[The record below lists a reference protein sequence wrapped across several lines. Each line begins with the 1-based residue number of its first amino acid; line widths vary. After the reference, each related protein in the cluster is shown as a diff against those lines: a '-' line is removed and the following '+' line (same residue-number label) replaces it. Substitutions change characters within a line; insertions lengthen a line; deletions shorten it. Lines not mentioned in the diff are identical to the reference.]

1 MNLSQKVAFNTAV
14 QIVSKIIT
22 VGFTLLTTILLTGY
36 LGKEGYGNYIYVITL
51 AILFGSLADWGTLTI
66 GVREVTKAKE
76 NQGQLLGN
84 IVILRLLLSLLSII
98 CLLVISFFL
107 PLSKFIRIA
116 SPIIFLVATKASF
129 NLIFQSQLKMQMAAL
144 SDIAAS
150 FLTFVFSWYVI
161 QQGLGLGPLIWAIIW
176 ASLLA
181 MAIASILALKATR
194 FNFTFDKKIAS
205 LIISESLPMG
215 AILLMF
221 TIDNK
226 IDTVMLGNLKGSAAV
241 GIYGLSS
248 RVYDVLILGAAFL
261 MNAMLPVLS
270 QLSNQQSMK
279 KLKIVFQ
286 KIFLV
291 MLLAGSAML
300 IFIFL
305 FSPLIIKVLT
315 QRNYPSFFD
324 SIGVLKIMGISL
336 LIAYFNHLTGYT
348 IVALGKQRTYFWI
361 ALGSLIFNVLANWI
375 MIGRFSYWGASW
387 VTVLTE
393 SLVLVAT
400 WTLLSYKTF

>member
-1 MNLSQKVAFNTAV
+1 MSLSQKVAFNTAV
-14 QIVSKIIT
+14 QIISKIIT

-36 LGKEGYGNYIYVITL
+36 LGKEGYGDYIYVMTL

-66 GVREVTKAKE
+66 GVREVSKAKE

-84 IVILRLLLSLLSII
+84 IFILRLLLSLLSII

-116 SPIIFLVATKASF
+116 SPIILLVAAKASF
-129 NLIFQSQLKMQMAAL
+129 NLIFQSQLKMQKAAL
-144 SDIAAS
+144 SDIVAS
-150 FLTFVFSWYVI
+150 FLTFVFSWFVI
-161 QQGLGLGPLIWAIIW
+161 RQGLGLGPLIWAIIW
-176 ASLLA
+176 ASL
-181 MAIASILALKATR
+181 IALVVAAILALKTAK
-194 FNFTFDKKIAS
+194 FNFTFDRKITGR
-205 LIISESLPMG
+205 IISESLPMG

-221 TIDNK
+221 TVDNK

-261 MNAMLPVLS
+261 MNAMLPILS
-270 QLSNQQSMK
+270 QMSGRKENQ
-279 KLKIVFQ
+279 KLKAVFQ
-286 KIFLV
+286 KTFAVL
-291 MLLAGSAML
+291 LLAGLSLL
-300 IFIFL
+300 IFIYL
-305 FSPLIIKVLT
+305 FSPLMIKVLT
-315 QRNYPSFFD
+315 QKNFSNFFD

-361 ALGSLIFNVLANWI
+361 ALGSLIFNILANWV
-375 MIGRFSYWGASW
+375 MISRFSYWGASW

-400 WTLLSYKTF
+400 WTLLNLKNS